1 MISVASIAARLRPR
15 MYSNIPAEMTSRI
28 KFDSPSM
35 LPHKFKPHNVET
47 AGGFPVKLLETL
59 VRLQKILKIK
69 QFRVNSLRD
78 MNTEAERR
86 ISMGISFPPDF
97 VRRYA
102 TSILELDRLNV
113 ALSDLLH
120 AMQDSCGDGV
130 RFYTKSA
137 FKEGKE
143 AGLDKMSIF
152 DQHALFFKFE
162 VFFRFP
168 LFFAKL
174 NKMQQS

>member
-1 MISVASIAARLRPR
+1 MISLASIAARMRPR
-15 MYSNIPAEMTSRI
+15 SYGSLPPEMSSRL
-28 KFDSPSM
+28 KMETPSL
-35 LPHKFKPHNVET
+35 LPKFKPQTLES

-86 ISMGISFPPDF
+86 ISMGIAFPPDF

-102 TSILELDRLNV
+102 TSVLELDRLNV

-120 AMQDSCGDGV
+120 AMQDNCGDGV
-130 RFYTKSA
+130 RN
-137 FKEGKE
+137 
-143 AGLDKMSIF
+143 I
-152 DQHALFFKFE
+152 
-162 VFFRFP
+162 
-168 LFFAKL
+168 
-174 NKMQQS
+174 

>member
-28 KFDSPSM
+28 KFDNSPSSL
-35 LPHKFKPHNVET
+35 LPQKFKPHNVET

-130 RFYTKSA
+130 RSET
-137 FKEGKE
+137 
-143 AGLDKMSIF
+143 
-152 DQHALFFKFE
+152 
-162 VFFRFP
+162 
-168 LFFAKL
+168 
-174 NKMQQS
+174 

>member
-35 LPHKFKPHNVET
+35 LPQKFKPHNVET

-69 QFRVNSLRD
+69 QFRVNSLRE

-113 ALSDLLH
+113 ALSDLLN
-120 AMQDSCGDGV
+120 AMQESCGDGV
-130 RFYTKSA
+130 RISSYSIVCAQPCIKYLSVSLTNHKFSSSPSMTL
-137 FKEGKE
+137 
-143 AGLDKMSIF
+143 LD
-152 DQHALFFKFE
+152 
-162 VFFRFP
+162 
-168 LFFAKL
+168 
-174 NKMQQS
+174 QQ